1 MGRLLRVSIVLTI
14 LLLPVA
20 CPAVEPVLE
29 SIELESGDTFVFCGD
44 SITHQCLYTQYVEDF
59 FYTRYPERKI
69 RFHNAGIGGD
79 RAFDALQRFDRD
91 IAAYK
96 PKYVTILLGMNDGS
110 YTDFNQE
117 IFNTYE
123 RDMTELLDKLQ
134 QIETT
139 VIVMTPTMFDHVNLA
154 VRMEDPK
161 YRERARQRSP
171 YYNAVLAFYGTWLRE
186 TAFQRGLGFV
196 NMWGPLNDITLTQRK
211 SDPAFTLIPD
221 SVHPAAAGQAVM
233 AVAIIN
239 DLTPERRSVSR
250 IAANLKGDG
259 QWNVVTRGGTA
270 ENVEGTPEGLSFV
283 FTAESLPWVLPP
295 DAELGF
301 ELTKAG
307 HRLSNEQ
314 LQVSGLKPGKYE
326 VRIDGTPISPPV
338 SHTRL
343 GFKLELQSNPNT
355 PQYQQALQVAMLNK
369 ERNEKAVHPLR
380 DAWRKPKAV
389 WRAETIDQEKLKAA
403 MEEIEPKI
411 EELEALAADYEA
423 KIYAAAKPVPRK
435 YEIVRVSD

>member
-1 MGRLLRVSIVLTI
+1 MRHLLRVVALLTVF
-14 LLLPVA
+14 LLPA
-20 CPAVEPVLE
+20 FCGAAEPVLK

-44 SITHQCLYTQYVEDF
+44 SITHQCLYTQFVEDF
-59 FYTRYPERKI
+59 FYTRYPDRKI

-110 YTDFNQE
+110 YTDFNQD

-139 VIVMTPTMFDHVNLA
+139 AIVMTPTMFDHVNLA
-154 VRMEDPK
+154 KKMEDPNFSG
-161 YRERARQRSP
+161 RPRSQ

-186 TAFQRGLGFV
+186 MAYQRGLGFV
-196 NMWGPLNDITLTQRK
+196 DMWGPLNDITLMQRK
-211 SDPAFTLIPD
+211 TDPVFTFIPD
-221 SVHPAAAGQAVM
+221 SVHPAAGGQAIM

-250 IAANLKGDG
+250 IAAGPKAKGG
-259 QWNVVTRGGTA
+259 WNVNARGGTV

-283 FTAESLPWVLPP
+283 FTAEALPWVLPP

-301 ELTKAG
+301 ELTKAA

-314 LQVSGLKPGKYE
+314 LQVAGLKPGKYE
-326 VRIDGTPISPPV
+326 VRIDGTPIGPPM
-338 SHTRL
+338 SHVRL

-355 PQYQQALQVAMLNK
+355 PQYQQALEVAMLNK
-369 ERNEKAVHPLR
+369 ERNDKAVHPLR
-380 DAWRKPKAV
+380 DTWRKPKSV
-389 WRAETIDQEKLKAA
+389 WRAQPIDQEKLKAA
-403 MEEIEPKI
+403 MEDIEPKI
-411 EELEALAADYEA
+411 QELEALAADYEA
-423 KIYAAAKPVPRK
+423 KIYEAAKPLPRK
-435 YEIVRVSD
+435 YEIVRVEE

>member
-1 MGRLLRVSIVLTI
+1 MRRLLRVLALLTVF
-14 LLLPVA
+14 LLP
-20 CPAVEPVLE
+20 AVCYAAEPVLE

-69 RFHNAGIGGD
+69 RFHNSGIGGD

-96 PKYVTILLGMNDGS
+96 PKYVTVLLGMNDGS
-110 YTDFNQE
+110 YTDFNQD

-139 VIVMTPTMFDHVNLA
+139 AIVMTPTMFDHVNLTK
-154 VRMEDPK
+154 RMEDPN
-161 YRERARQRSP
+161 YSGRPRSP

-186 TAFQRGLGFV
+186 MAFQRGLGFV
-196 NMWGPLNDITLTQRK
+196 NMWGPLNDITLVQRK
-211 SDPAFTLIPD
+211 SNPTFTLIPD
-221 SVHPAAAGQAVM
+221 SIHPAAAGQAVM

-250 IAANLKGDG
+250 IAANLRGDG
-259 QWNVVTRGGTA
+259 QWNVATRGGTV
-270 ENVEGTPEGLSFV
+270 ENVGGTPDGLSFV

-295 DAELGF
+295 EAELGF

-314 LQVSGLKPGKYE
+314 LQVTGLKPGKYE
-326 VRIDGTPISPPV
+326 VRIDGTPIGPPV
-338 SHTRL
+338 SHARL
-343 GFKLELQSNPNT
+343 GFKIELQSNPNT
-355 PQYQQALQVAMLNK
+355 PQYQQALKVALLNK

-403 MEEIEPKI
+403 MDAVEPKI
-411 EELEALAADYEA
+411 QELEALAGEYEA

-435 YEIVRVSD
+435 YEIVRVSE